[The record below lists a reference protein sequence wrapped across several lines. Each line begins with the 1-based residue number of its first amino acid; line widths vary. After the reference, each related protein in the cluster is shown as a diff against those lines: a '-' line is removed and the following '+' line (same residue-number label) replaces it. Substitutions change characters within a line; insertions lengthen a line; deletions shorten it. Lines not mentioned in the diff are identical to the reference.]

1 MALTLTQG
9 QTLGRGDL
17 DIFLTDA
24 NGVPTNCATITYALY
39 YVDPG
44 PPETEVLIGDPA
56 RKPVNPA
63 IGEYYAAIMV
73 PPSAVDGTYRI
84 RWTFQQFTNSTPQE
98 VVQEFTVAT
107 PDSAIVSTN
116 YSQCEAGLIRS
127 LRILLRD
134 NDPDKN
140 YHFRPPQHEGS
151 IGQFNRIFGRIWED
165 YELLEYLE
173 RALDY
178 WNSFP
183 PSTGSVSTLDLL
195 CAQFPQWKTAVLWGA
210 ITHATFA
217 LSANW
222 AADEFDYSIGG
233 VSLSIDK
240 ASKYESLKQNAE
252 GQFDKA
258 TEAKARTVKHIR
270 GLQQPRYGIGIRSA
284 FGPHTG
290 KGVLSPRNFLVLP
303 ILFLSGRIFEL
314 ILSGLGM
321 IGA

>member
-1 MALTLTQG
+1 MPLVLTPG

-17 DIFLTDA
+17 DIFLTDS
-24 NGVPTNCATITYALY
+24 NGVPTCAATITYALF

-44 PPETEVLIGDPA
+44 PPETEVLIGDPT

-84 RWTFQQFTNSTPQE
+84 RWTIQQYPNSTPQE
-98 VVQEFTVAT
+98 VVQEFTVET
-107 PDSAIVSTN
+107 PTTVLSVQSF
-116 YSQCEAGLIRS
+116 SQCETDLLRS

-140 YHFRPPQHEGS
+140 YHFRPPQHEGA

-165 YELLEYLE
+165 YELLEYL
-173 RALDY
+173 
-178 WNSFP
+178 
-183 PSTGSVSTLDLL
+183 
-195 CAQFPQWKTAVLWGA
+195 A

-217 LSANW
+217 VSLNW

-240 ASKYESLKQNAE
+240 ASKYESLKGNAE

-258 TEAKARTVKHIR
+258 TEAKARTVKYMR
-270 GLQQPRYGIGIRSA
+270 GLQQPKYGIGIRSA
-284 FGPHTG
+284 FGPHVG
-290 KGVLSPRNFLVLP
+290 RGVLSPRNF
-303 ILFLSGRIFEL
+303 I
-314 ILSGLGM
+314 
-321 IGA
+321 

>member
-1 MALTLTQG
+1 MPLVLTPG

-17 DIFLTDA
+17 DIFLTDS
-24 NGVPTNCATITYALY
+24 NGVPTCAATITYALF

-44 PPETEVLIGDPA
+44 PPETEVLIGDPT

-84 RWTFQQFTNSTPQE
+84 RWTIQQYPNSTPQE
-98 VVQEFTVAT
+98 VVQEFTVET
-107 PDSAIVSTN
+107 PTTVLSVQSF
-116 YSQCEAGLIRS
+116 SQCETDLLRS

-140 YHFRPPQHEGS
+140 YHFRPPQHEGA

-173 RALDY
+173 RGLDW
-178 WNSFP
+178 WNTFP
-183 PSTGSVSTLDLL
+183 PATASLGTLDSL
-195 CAQFPQWKTAVLWGA
+195 CANFPHWKTAVLWAA

-217 LSANW
+217 VSLNW

-240 ASKYESLKQNAE
+240 ASKYESLKGNAE

-258 TEAKARTVKHIR
+258 TEAKARTVKYMR
-270 GLQQPRYGIGIRSA
+270 GLQQPKYGIGIRSA
-284 FGPHTG
+284 FGPHVG
-290 KGVLSPRNFLVLP
+290 RGVLSPRNF
-303 ILFLSGRIFEL
+303 I
-314 ILSGLGM
+314 
-321 IGA
+321 